1 MFILEMLKFNILAAA
16 VILITLLVSH
26 LLKNKYSVRW
36 KYWTWLIL
44 SVLLLLPFH
53 FTALQPLFKVTVPQ
67 ETVAPMAV
75 PTVAPMAVP
84 TAVPGKREASLVLFA
99 VPRRAN
105 RKM

>member
-44 SVLLLLPFH
+44 SVLLLLPFQ
-53 FTALQPLFKVTVPQ
+53 FTALRPVIRITGSRNCQHFNFIGMVRLKGG
-67 ETVAPMAV
+67 E
-75 PTVAPMAVP
+75 
-84 TAVPGKREASLVLFA
+84 
-99 VPRRAN
+99 
-105 RKM
+105 